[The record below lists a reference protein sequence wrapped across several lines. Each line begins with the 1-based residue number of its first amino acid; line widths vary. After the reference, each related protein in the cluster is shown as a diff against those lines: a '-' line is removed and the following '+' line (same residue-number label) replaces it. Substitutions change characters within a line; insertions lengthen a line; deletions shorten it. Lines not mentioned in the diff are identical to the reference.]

1 MSYSIYIYIYIY
13 YIYIYTYTNLLYIYI
28 LLFMKYYES
37 ELPYVDVV
45 GIRFFSLSTKH
56 KSDKFKD

>member
-1 MSYSIYIYIYIY
+1 MSYSIYIYIL
-13 YIYIYTYTNLLYIYI
+13 YIYIYKSIIYI